1 MARRLAIAVIG
12 GGNGAY
18 ATCADLVE
26 RGHEI
31 RLWRRDGQALAPVA
45 ERRGLTVRDHTGERE
60 VSLAS
65 VGTNLAEIL
74 DGAEVVIVPL
84 PATAQRDVALAL
96 APHLRDG
103 QVVFAPPG
111 TFGSYLM
118 ARAIRDAGCDS
129 QVAFAESGTLPYLA
143 RKQGEATVAITARAT
158 RLPTGVFPARDSG
171 RVFELLAAA
180 FPSIE
185 RCADSL
191 DAALTNAGPIIHPPL
206 IVLNAGPIE
215 HFEKWDIHSE
225 GTQPAIRRVQDAL
238 DAERVALREALGYPP
253 PHFPL
258 RDHYSPDGE
267 EWMYGNAAHER
278 LVDSSHWREPLDLL
292 THRYMREDVE
302 CGLSLMVSIG
312 EWLGHELPVARGLL
326 AVAGAIASAD
336 FRRTGRT
343 LGRLGLA
350 GYDPPV
356 LRRLLVDGL

>member
-18 ATCADLVE
+18 ATCADLAE

-31 RLWRRDGQALAPVA
+31 RLWRRDHDALAPVA
-45 ERRGLTVRDHTGERE
+45 DRHGLTLRDHTGTRE
-60 VSLAS
+60 VSLAR
-65 VGTNLAEIL
+65 VGTNMAEIL
-74 DGAEVVIVPL
+74 EGAEIVIVPL

-96 APHLRDG
+96 ARHLRDG

-118 ARAIRDAGCDS
+118 ARAVRDAGWGPEI
-129 QVAFAESGTLPYLA
+129 AFAESGTLPYLA
-143 RKQGEATVAITARAT
+143 RKQGDTTVAITARAT
-158 RLPTGVFPARDSG
+158 RLPTGVFPASG
-171 RVFELLAAA
+171 SDGVFDLLTAAY
-180 FPSIE
+180 PSIE
-185 RCADSL
+185 RCADAL

-206 IVLNAGPIE
+206 IMLNAGPIE

-238 DAERVALREALGYPP
+238 DDERISLRQALGYPP

-312 EWLGHELPVARGLL
+312 DWLGHELPVARGLL
-326 AVAGAIASAD
+326 AVASAITSTD
-336 FRRTGRT
+336 FRTTGRT
-343 LGRLGLA
+343 FEGLGLA
-350 GYDPPV
+350 RYDPPA

>member
-1 MARRLAIAVIG
+1 MAIAVVG

-18 ATCADLVE
+18 ATCADLAE

-31 RLWRRDGQALAPVA
+31 RLWRRDRDALAQVA
-45 ERRGLTVRDHTGERE
+45 ERRALTLRDHTGERV
-60 VSLAS
+60 VSLTR
-65 VGTNLAEIL
+65 VGIELAEIV

-118 ARAIRDAGCDS
+118 ARAVRDAGCAS
-129 QVAFAESGTLPYLA
+129 EVAFAESGTLPYLA
-143 RKQGEATVAITARAT
+143 RKRGETTVAITARAT
-158 RLPTGVFPARDSG
+158 RLPTGVFPASASD
-171 RVFELLAAA
+171 RVLETLSAA

-185 RCADSL
+185 PCADAL

-206 IVLNAGPIE
+206 IMLNAGPIE
-215 HFEKWDIHSE
+215 HFETWDIHSE

-238 DAERVALREALGYPP
+238 DDERVSLREALGYPP

-258 RDHYSPDGE
+258 RDHYSPDGD

-278 LVDSSHWREPLDLL
+278 LVDSAHWREPLDLL

-312 EWLGHELPVARGLL
+312 DWLGYELPVARGLL
-326 AVAGAIASAD
+326 AVAGAITSAD
-336 FRRTGRT
+336 LRTSGRT
-343 LGRLGLA
+343 IAGLGLA
-350 GYDPPV
+350 GYDPPG
-356 LRRLLVDGL
+356 LRRLLVEGL